1 MSYLFQ
7 EHLTDDFQEYIYYC
21 KQTHLYFA
29 KPYRGLNY
37 KINIMNRSSNFLST
51 VQQKMT
57 LSCTDISGTS
67 NCHFCKSLT
76 LVQIFGKSFSQT
88 APVG

>member
-37 KINIMNRSSNFLST
+37 KINIMNRSSNFLPT

-76 LVQIFGKSFSQT
+76 TDPNFWQKFFLN
-88 APVG
+88 

>member
-37 KINIMNRSSNFLST
+37 KINIMNRSSNFLPT

-67 NCHFCKSLT
+67 NCHFCKTLT
-76 LVQIFGKSFSQT
+76 TDPNFWQKFF
-88 APVG
+88 PN